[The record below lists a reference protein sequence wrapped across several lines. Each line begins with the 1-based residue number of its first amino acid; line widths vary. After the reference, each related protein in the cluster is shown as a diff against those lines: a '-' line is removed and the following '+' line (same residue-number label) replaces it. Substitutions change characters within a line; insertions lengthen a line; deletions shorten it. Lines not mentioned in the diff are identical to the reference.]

1 MQRRP
6 LARMVV
12 LAAGCTLVVLG
23 TVGLVLPVLQGVLLI
38 LLGLYVLSRE
48 SRTARR
54 LHEQLLARH
63 PGLRSAVERA
73 KARLRRLQRRLW
85 PKK

>member
-6 LARMVV
+6 LRRVGV
-12 LAAGCTLVVLG
+12 LIVGCALVLLG
-23 TVGLVLPVLQGVLLI
+23 TIGLAVPVLQGVMLI

-73 KARLRRLQRRLW
+73 KARLRRLRRRLW